1 MALTP
6 SSPYETRPLVDLLDL
21 RDGLLTALVVALPGA
36 PLGLLWAAL
45 APRAEV
51 TTLDNGALVLADI
64 EDKAFIAADLSLF
77 LLGLALGLLA
87 GTVAFWLGRQRG
99 PGVVIGL
106 VLGSYLALL
115 VAASIGVLSDARE
128 GTFDARDRPA
138 SAGVQLAVPNTL
150 LPDSSRSQVVY
161 LGGPAAAALMF
172 GVLGSLAAPRE
183 TDRRRPVAGHRS
195 QVSSV
200 TGQ

>member
-6 SSPYETRPLVDLLDL
+6 SSPCETRPLVDLLDL
-21 RDGLLTALVVALPGA
+21 RDGLLTALVVALLGA

-45 APRAEV
+45 APRAQV

-87 GTVAFWLGRQRG
+87 GTVVFRLGRQRG
-99 PGVVIGL
+99 PGVVVGL

-115 VAASIGVLSDARE
+115 VAANIGVLSDARE
-128 GTFDARDRPA
+128 GTFDARDRRV
-138 SAGVQLAVPNTL
+138 SAGVPLAVPNRL

-172 GVLGSLAAPRE
+172 GVLGSLATRRE
-183 TDRRRPVAGHRS
+183 ADRRS

-200 TGQ
+200 AAQ